1 MIDDLRIHLAIIM
14 YLLGCFALM
23 IYNAIII
30 YRKKRQRNTMARRTE
45 SWMTSINKE
54 ILTREVIETL
64 SLVHEREIVQ
74 RLNRVEDLI
83 AYMNALNHFKQDH
96 KQAHFFNN
104 YMNMLVKSNV
114 FFTLSIDYLEKRNE
128 EKAYFAYF
136 ISQYPQAAQTES
148 GVCTNTTNTIVSY
161 INDSDIYCRTNVLKA
176 LCKVGDMY
184 GIVNVL
190 QFYSDSN
197 SYVHHKLLAE
207 DLFNFAG
214 DREVLALFLWD
225 NYRTWNFNIVVG
237 VVTFITMFST
247 AFKTAFLPALKNK
260 SLNAEIRLA
269 IIRYYKK
276 YHHAPAQDT
285 IIEYLGQTDNY
296 AFANQAASALSE
308 YPSNATTSALTI
320 ALDSDNWY
328 VRRNAIVSLIALG
341 EYTGGMVDSDLP
353 STNTEARQLIQYT
366 LEHASEEKV

>member
-1 MIDDLRIHLAIIM
+1 
-14 YLLGCFALM
+14 M

-285 IIEYLGQTDNY
+285 IIGYLGQTDNY

-308 YPSNATTSALTI
+308 YPSHATTSALTI